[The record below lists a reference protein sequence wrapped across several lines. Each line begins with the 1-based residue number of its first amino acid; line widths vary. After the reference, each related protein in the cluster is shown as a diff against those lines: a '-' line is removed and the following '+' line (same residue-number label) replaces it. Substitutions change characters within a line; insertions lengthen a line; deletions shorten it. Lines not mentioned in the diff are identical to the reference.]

1 MIGEREVIVIM
12 PVGSDPAH
20 ASRAAAI
27 STGLTRANLKP
38 SLPSYDAADP
48 QFSLAAFFIELRAA
62 YAVLADL
69 TGERPSCY
77 FELGF
82 AEALGKPT
90 KLFATEGTTIH
101 QSSHRDEILFYRDY
115 GRTSGPGGYG
125 FLRPVFPP
133 ITLTRHG
140 ELSKRSNSLH
150 QIYRA
155 LAASCFHI

>member
-101 QSSHRDEILFYRDY
+101 QSSHRDEILFYRTMDELQDLVA
-115 GRTSGPGGYG
+115 TAFSDPS
-125 FLRPVFPP
+125 FPRLP
-133 ITLTRHG
+133 
-140 ELSKRSNSLH
+140 
-150 QIYRA
+150 
-155 LAASCFHI
+155 